1 MRSVLFWYVATY
13 FVAYAT
19 KIGSE
24 LRNIALILD
33 VKRAR
38 EVACQIMKEVTDTLV
53 HPDQG

>member
-33 VKRAR
+33 EAS
-38 EVACQIMKEVTDTLV
+38 EGGCLPNHE
-53 HPDQG
+53 GGN